1 MIILPMGKYCYKR
14 LTMGITNY
22 PDIFQQNMNDL
33 FHGFEFIR
41 THIDEILVLTKDTGQ
56 IMYKRWN

>member
-1 MIILPMGKYCYKR
+1 MGKYCYKR

-33 FHGFEFIR
+33 FHGFEFICAY
-41 THIDEILVLTKDTGQ
+41 IYDLLVLTKDTG
-56 IMYKRWN
+56 